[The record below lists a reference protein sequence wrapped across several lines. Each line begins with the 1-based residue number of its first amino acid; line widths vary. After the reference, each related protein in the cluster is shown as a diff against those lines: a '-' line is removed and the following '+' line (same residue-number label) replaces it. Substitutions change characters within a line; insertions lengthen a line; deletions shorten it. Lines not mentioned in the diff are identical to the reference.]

1 MLEFR
6 EIDYARDIPEIVD
19 LLLTSLSDTNNRDHF
34 IWKHIKNPFGKSYG
48 LLACD
53 EGKIVGVRM
62 FMFWE
67 FVRDK
72 EVVKAVRPVD
82 TITHPE
88 YRGKGIFKKLTLDGL
103 DKCSDRFDLVFNTPN
118 NNSFPGY
125 LKMGWQKFKGR
136 LSYKLAVVFPL
147 LVSKKF
153 SLENVRTEELDIK
166 VLSPSPKWTTNY
178 TDEYL
183 KWRYAAAVYKKAYF
197 KYRQSSGYII
207 YKIKKVK
214 GVKILLLIDYI
225 GRQESLQEVIR
236 GLAAKNNTCLI
247 HYLDNDRML
256 GFRPLISF
264 KRPESVVV
272 YKEDQQAI
280 ASHILFS
287 SGDLEGRL

>member
-6 EIDYARDIPEIVD
+6 EIDYAEDIPEIVD
-19 LLLTSLSDTNNRDHF
+19 LLHTSLSEINNKERF
-34 IWKHIKNPFGKSYG
+34 IWKHLKNPFGKSYG
-48 LLACD
+48 LLACN

-67 FVRDK
+67 FARCK

-82 TITHPE
+82 TITHPD
-88 YRGKGIFKKLTLDGL
+88 YRGNGIFKKLTLDGL
-103 DKCSDRFDLVFNTPN
+103 EKCRGRYDLIFNTPN

-125 LKMGWQKFKGR
+125 LKMGWQKFKGS
-136 LSYKLAVVFPL
+136 LSYKFAVVVPL
-147 LVSKKF
+147 LSSKSF
-153 SLENVRTEELDIK
+153 SLETVRTEELNVK
-166 VLSPSPKWTTNY
+166 ALSPSPKWTTNY

-197 KYRQSSGYII
+197 EHKQSCGYII
-207 YKIKKVK
+207 YKVKKVK

-225 GRQESLQEVIR
+225 GREESLQVVIR
-236 GLAAKNNTCLI
+236 GLAAKNKIGLI

-256 GFRPLISF
+256 ALRPLISF

>member
-6 EIDYARDIPEIVD
+6 EIDYARDIPEIAD
-19 LLLTSLSDTNNRDHF
+19 LLLTSLSDTNNKEHF

-67 FVRDK
+67 FARDGK
-72 EVVKAVRPVD
+72 VVKAIRPVD

-103 DKCSDRFDLVFNTPN
+103 EKCRDRYDLIFNTPN

-125 LKMGWQKFKGR
+125 LKMGWQKSKGR
-136 LSYKLAVVFPL
+136 LSYRFAVVFPL
-147 LVSKKF
+147 LSSKSY
-153 SLENVRTEELDIK
+153 SLETVKTEELDVK
-166 VLSPSPKWTTNY
+166 ALFPSPKWTTNY
-178 TDEYL
+178 TKEYL
-183 KWRYAAAVYKKAYF
+183 RWRYAAAVYKKASF
-197 KYRQSSGYII
+197 KYKQSSGYII

-247 HYLDNDRML
+247 HYLDNNKML
-256 GFRPLISF
+256 ALRPVISF
-264 KRPESVVV
+264 KRQESVVV
-272 YKEDQQAI
+272 YKEDQKEI
-280 ASHILFS
+280 TSHILFS